1 MILRWPSEVPVSEC
15 FEFREKVAK
24 GLSRVWGN
32 ARNAGIRNPE
42 TTVLAESLS
51 SGTCS
56 LSLSTPAPL
65 PKLSL
70 QASSTGRASC
80 SPFWAVLTTNEST
93 YSMEIQKVT
102 TEGNKIQAPSLVS
115 YRPVAMC
122 EPALSTTAA
131 AAKSLQSCPTLC
143 DPIDGSP
150 PGSSTHGIFQA
161 SVLEWVAISFSNAW
175 KWKVKVK
182 SLSCV
187 RLLATLWTAAHQAP
201 PPVGFSRQE
210 YWSGVPLQLQSG
222 QQMWQMTH
230 RTFICS
236 TSAIPN
242 LMYKLGTGRKFSHLP
257 TRVFYYDRAQGFLT
271 RPHLLPMFTHS
282 SNKHVLI

>member
-42 TTVLAESLS
+42 TTVLAEFLS

-175 KWKVKVK
+175 KWKVKSESEV
-182 SLSCV
+182 SQLCPTLSDPMDCSPPGSSTRGIFQARV
-187 RLLATLWTAAHQAP
+187 LEWGAIATTEW
-201 PPVGFSRQE
+201 
-210 YWSGVPLQLQSG
+210 
-222 QQMWQMTH
+222 
-230 RTFICS
+230 
-236 TSAIPN
+236 
-242 LMYKLGTGRKFSHLP
+242 P
-257 TRVFYYDRAQGFLT
+257 TNVTDDPQNIYL
-271 RPHLLPMFTHS
+271 
-282 SNKHVLI
+282 